1 MNRISLKLIIL
12 ALGITLLTG
21 GPLFAWGES
30 NPRAM
35 AMGGAYTALSLGNEA
50 SAHNPANLGLSI
62 NRPFTLDIVSVGLA
76 VKNNSFS
83 LADYNKY
90 TGQFLDDDDK
100 EAILDKIPAEGLKLD
115 VITEAGSMSFS
126 TGHFGLSVRALGA
139 SKLSLDKDPFELLLY
154 GNAVKSEVNLSD
166 TKGEAYAIGDAA
178 FSYGRPLMSWSG
190 GEMAVGASFHY
201 LRGIAYEKIV
211 RAEGG
216 IATTPDGFV
225 GDGEM
230 LVKSALGG
238 QGLAF
243 DLGVSIR
250 FEKDWFFSGCWQ
262 NIYSQINWNRDTE
275 EMLLT
280 FDTVEP
286 LNLDNMSND
295 DSDSLI
301 ETNDT
306 TYDVGSFSSK
316 LPTVFKLGLARNYK
330 KFTWAIDWEQGTAPG
345 ASQAVTPRIGTGL
358 EYRLADFFP
367 LRVGTAF
374 GGDKG
379 TIVSTGFGVYMGPL
393 HVDMAVANNG
403 SFNPAATKG
412 INFAFA
418 LGLKF

>member
-1 MNRISLKLIIL
+1 MGIL
-12 ALGITLLTG
+12 LLTA
-21 GPLFAWGES
+21 GPLLAWGES

-62 NRPFTLDIVSVGLA
+62 NRSFTLDIVSVGLA

-83 LADYNKY
+83 LSDYNEY
-90 TGQFLDDDDK
+90 TGQFLDDNDK

-126 TGHFGLSVRALGA
+126 AGNFAVSIRGLGA

-154 GNAVKSEVNLSD
+154 GNAVKSEVNLDD
-166 TKGEAYAIGDAA
+166 TKGEAYAIADGAL
-178 FSYGRPLMSWSG
+178 SYGRSMMQWTG
-190 GEMAVGASFHY
+190 GELAIGASFHY
-201 LRGIAYEKIV
+201 LQGFAYEKIV

-216 IATTPDGFV
+216 IATTPNGFV

-238 QGLAF
+238 QGFAF
-243 DLGVSIR
+243 DMGASIQ
-250 FEKDWFFSGCWQ
+250 FEKDWYFSGCWQ
-262 NIYSQINWNRDTE
+262 NVYSQINWNKETE

-280 FDTVEP
+280 FDVVEP
-286 LNLDNMSND
+286 LTLDNMSED

-316 LPTVFKLGLARNYK
+316 LPTVFKLGLAHSFN

-358 EYRLADFFP
+358 EYRLANFFP

-379 TIVSTGFGVYMGPL
+379 TIISTGFGVYMGPV
-393 HVDMAVANNG
+393 HIDMALANNG
-403 SFNPAATKG
+403 SFNPSATKG
-412 INFAFA
+412 VNFAFA